1 MESLVRRRQE
11 TINKRFKQ
19 FGVLK
24 QIYRH
29 DLRDHGDILRS
40 VVIITQLAIRN
51 GEPLFDVNYR
61 DPYLDDN
68 YHPEPINEDDGYD
81 SDNDSCFEE

>member
-1 MESLVRRRQE
+1 MQSIVRRRHE

-24 QIYRH
+24 QVYRH
-29 DLRDHGDILRS
+29 DLRDHGDVFRS
-40 VVIITQLAIRN
+40 VAVITQLAIDN
-51 GEPLFDVNYR
+51 GEPLFAVEYE

-68 YHPEPINEDDGYD
+68 YFPDADIAPKDA
-81 SDNDSCFEE
+81 